1 MRPAILAALAVFVLA
16 ASITGAIAWQAGWLW
31 PTATRIALP
40 DQPGVIQAA
49 PVGGPFQMVDQD
61 GRTVGERELAGR
73 LSLIFFGYRYCPDF
87 CPNELQKFA
96 EVMDL
101 LGPDAAK
108 VQPVFV
114 SIDPERDRPADLK
127 EYVALFDPRL
137 MALTGT
143 PEQVATMAR
152 AWRVYYGKAKT
163 ADTSEYLMDHSTYS
177 YLMAPDATTNLA
189 VFSYEATPEVMA
201 ETIRAAL
208 KAG

>member
-1 MRPAILAALAVFVLA
+1 M
-16 ASITGAIAWQAGWLW
+16 
-31 PTATRIALP
+31 
-40 DQPGVIQAA
+40 
-49 PVGGPFQMVDQD
+49 GGPFQMVDQD
-61 GRTVGERELAGR
+61 GRTVGERDLAGR